1 MRKVELLRIKKYD
14 INFRNRTI
22 VVRTAK
28 NHKTR
33 IIHIDLKIT
42 IVLFFYCRNLQDDE
56 LLFKLSSVTVSCDFH
71 RIIERSNIKKI
82 TLRDIRHIYAS
93 YLLSRLRNS
102 ANSIL
107 FVSSQLGHVN
117 AVETLRTY
125 SHVMTADKK
134 NIVKCLNF
142 I

>member
-1 MRKVELLRIKKYD
+1 MRKVELLRLRKYD
-14 INFRNRTI
+14 INFIT
-22 VVRTAK
+22 VQTAK

-42 IVLFFYCRNLQDDE
+42 IILFFYCRNLKDDE
-56 LLFKLSSVTVSCDFH
+56 LLFKFSSVTVSCDFH
-71 RIIERSNIKKI
+71 RIMKQSNIKKI
-82 TLRDIRHIYAS
+82 TLHDIRHIYAS
-93 YLLSRLRNS
+93 FLLSKLQNS

-107 FVSSQLGHVN
+107 FVSNQLGHAS

-134 NIVKCLNF
+134 SIVKCLNF